1 MKPKNK
7 KIKLKRIKESITEI
21 EFVEDIKVEKRV
33 LGMLNGKRVG
43 RPLKL
48 TAKQV
53 VQAIKLKQNNT
64 SKQVANKFG
73 VARSTL
79 LRHIAK
85 QKRAS

>member
-7 KIKLKRIKESITEI
+7 KIKLKRIKESIKE
-21 EFVEDIKVEKRV
+21 VEYKKLINAVKGDES
-33 LGMLNGKRVG
+33 L
-43 RPLKL
+43 RPKMKIGYVKS
-48 TAKQV
+48 TSKQV

-64 SKQVANKFG
+64 SNQVANKFG